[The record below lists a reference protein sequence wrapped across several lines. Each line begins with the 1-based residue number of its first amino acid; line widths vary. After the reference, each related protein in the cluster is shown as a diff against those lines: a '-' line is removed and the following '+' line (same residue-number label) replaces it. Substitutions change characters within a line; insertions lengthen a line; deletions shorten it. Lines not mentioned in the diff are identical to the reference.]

1 MLIPQKNFFVTLI
14 VAACAFLFFVNCASD
29 GEDST
34 EIVEEILPIDPF
46 SLEREEGGQD
56 AINILT
62 EEIYTSL
69 TIELAYLE
77 GNRPKQKSLDSLT
90 VFINKRV
97 YKSGGIT
104 YVETVLPAEAMPS
117 GVSLPYDEEKEI
129 EQEYR
134 TQFRSGTNLALWI
147 LMVDEVMLNE
157 DGTNDDSTIGSVYSN
172 TGMVLS
178 IPNITSTAE
187 YSPISGYDGVEAS
200 TLQHE
205 FCHWIGIFG
214 PRADAVH
221 EAGEHEGVDD
231 DGDGTGHCKV
241 PTCLMYVTANN
252 PLQGGYVSRVESGFL
267 VELDAL
273 CIADLQAL
281 GGK

>member
-1 MLIPQKNFFVTLI
+1 MKKIYLSLILVAFVSL
-14 VAACAFLFFVNCASD
+14 LFVNCESD
-29 GEDST
+29 DEV
-34 EIVEEILPIDPF
+34 IEEIEVVVPVDPI

-62 EEIYTSL
+62 EQVYTSL

-77 GNRPKQKSLDSLT
+77 GNRPQQKSLDSLT

-97 YKSGGIT
+97 NKSGGIT
-104 YVETVLPAEAMPS
+104 YVETVLPSETMPS
-117 GVSLPYDEEKEI
+117 GVTLPYDKELEI
-129 EQEYR
+129 EQQYR
-134 TQFRSGTNLALWI
+134 TQFRSETNLALWI

-157 DGTNDDSTIGSVYSN
+157 DGTNDDDTIGFVYSN

-187 YSPISGYDGVEAS
+187 GSPISGYDGVEAS

-205 FCHWIGIFG
+205 FCHWLGIFG
-214 PRADAVH
+214 PRADALH
-221 EAGEHEGVDD
+221 EAGEHEGIGD

-241 PTCLMYVTANN
+241 PTCLMFYSSNN
-252 PLQGGYVSRVESGFL
+252 PLHGGCVSRFQSEFL